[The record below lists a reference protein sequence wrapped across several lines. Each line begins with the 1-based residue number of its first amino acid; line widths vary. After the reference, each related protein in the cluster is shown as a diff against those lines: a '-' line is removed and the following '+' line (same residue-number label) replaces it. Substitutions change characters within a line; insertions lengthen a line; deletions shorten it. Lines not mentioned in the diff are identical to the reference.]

1 MEGDYMGMILFILM
15 TIFSLLLTAGT
26 IYLIVYLVRNKDR
39 KINLGVDTLLHI
51 YLYIISFIT
60 LAIAAIGTVVFINA
74 AASYKLGIPFSYQ
87 LEEPYAEVKDEIVYT
102 PDTESNAEPSCYQGE
117 LMEIEGEEVCFD
129 TTKQKKGLVN
139 GATLTISML
148 ILFAIHRI
156 TLLFLEKKNT
166 ISWLKKAYNFISLII
181 YSVLSIISIPL
192 SIYLLVNY
200 FYFKPEDIVRLEA
213 PGSVVALAI
222 VSIPLWI
229 TFLVLTLKLREKKEK

>member
-1 MEGDYMGMILFILM
+1 MLEDYIGAVYFILM
-15 TIFSLLLTAGT
+15 TIFSLLFTVGV
-26 IYLIVYLVRNKDR
+26 IYLIVYLVKNKEK
-39 KINLGVDTLLHI
+39 KIDLGVNTLLHI
-51 YLYIISFIT
+51 YLYIISFVT
-60 LAIAAIGTVVFINA
+60 LAIATIGAVIFLNA
-74 AASYKLGIPFSYQ
+74 AASYRFGIPFSYQ
-87 LEEPYAEVKDEIVYT
+87 VELPYAEEKYLEDEDTSDT
-102 PDTESNAEPSCYQGE
+102 PAEPTCYQSK
-117 LMEIEGEEVCFD
+117 LMTIEGEEVCFD
-129 TTKQKKGLVN
+129 ITKQKKGLVN

-166 ISWLKKAYNFISLII
+166 ISWLKKTYNFISLII
-181 YSVLSIISIPL
+181 YSVLSIICIPL

>member
-1 MEGDYMGMILFILM
+1 MEGEYMGVIIFILT
-15 TIFSLLLTAGT
+15 TIFSLLFTAGT
-26 IYLIVYLVRNKDR
+26 IYLIVYLVRNKDK
-39 KINLGVDTLLHI
+39 KINLGVNTLLHI

-60 LAIAAIGTVVFINA
+60 LAIATIGTVVFINA
-74 AASYKLGIPFSYQ
+74 AASYKFGIPFSYQ

-200 FYFKPEDIVRLEA
+200 IYFKPEYIIRIEA
-213 PGSVVALAI
+213 PGSMVALAI